1 MLQIIFLLLK
11 VLGCILLI
19 LLALLVLILT
29 IPVGIRGEI
38 AQRKPALYAKAGP
51 LEIKVYPFPQ
61 KKKKKEKK
69 PPETKREEKTRNEHL
84 SPDTGVKKEEKP
96 ENAPDFRGKEGDL
109 PPSLDLPKTDRS
121 FLEKP
126 PETGEGV
133 AAAFRTAEKKIEKE
147 IQGRIQK
154 GIEQGMEKGIQ
165 DIPWA
170 MIRRLLGM
178 AGPIVRKLL
187 AALRIYDLE
196 LVLPVHGR
204 DAADTAITYGRVSA
218 LIYGTLTLVQ
228 NLCRLE
234 ARKIWLEPDF
244 TGEQGEIEYFSCKI
258 TTHLF
263 IIVMIILWVL
273 FRLKWPKED

>member
-11 VLGCILLI
+11 VLGWILLI
-19 LLALLVLILT
+19 LLALLVLVLT

-38 AQRKPALYAKAGP
+38 AQRKPFLYAKAGP
-51 LEIKVYPFPQ
+51 LEIKVYPFP
-61 KKKKKEKK
+61 KKKEKK
-69 PPETKREEKTRNEHL
+69 EKKHPKEKREEKPRNEHL
-84 SPDTGVKKEEKP
+84 PPDTGVKKEEKP
-96 ENAPDFRGKEGDL
+96 ENPPDFKEKEEAL
-109 PPSLDLPKTDRS
+109 PPSLDLPKTDRN
-121 FLEKP
+121 FLKKT
-126 PETGEGV
+126 PETGDKKTDAPG
-133 AAAFRTAEKKIEKE
+133 AEKKIEKE
-147 IQGRIQK
+147 IQAKIQK
-154 GIEQGMEKGIQ
+154 GIEQGMEKGVQ

>member
-11 VLGCILLI
+11 VLGWILLI
-19 LLALLVLILT
+19 LLVLLVLVLA

-51 LEIKVYPFPQ
+51 LEIKVYPFP
-61 KKKKKEKK
+61 KKKEKK
-69 PPETKREEKTRNEHL
+69 EKKLPKEKHGEKPQNEYS

-96 ENAPDFRGKEGDL
+96 ENPPDFKEKEEDL
-109 PPSLDLPKTDRS
+109 PPSLDLPKTDRN
-121 FLEKP
+121 FLKKT
-126 PETGEGV
+126 PETGENT
-133 AAAFRTAEKKIEKE
+133 AAASRTEEKKTEKE
-147 IQGRIQK
+147 IQGKIGK
-154 GIEQGMEKGIQ
+154 GIGQGMETGIQ
-165 DIPWA
+165 DIPWG

-178 AGPIVRKLL
+178 AGPVVQKLL

-196 LVLPVHGR
+196 LVLPIHGR

-234 ARKIWLEPDF
+234 AKKIWLEPDF

>member
-11 VLGCILLI
+11 VLGWILLI
-19 LLALLVLILT
+19 LLALLVLVLT

-38 AQRKPALYAKAGP
+38 AQRKPSLYAKAGP
-51 LEIKVYPFPQ
+51 LEIKVYPFP
-61 KKKKKEKK
+61 KKKEKK
-69 PPETKREEKTRNEHL
+69 EKKHPKEKREEKPRNEHL
-84 SPDTGVKKEEKP
+84 PPDTGVKKEEKP
-96 ENAPDFRGKEGDL
+96 ENPPDFKEKEEAL
-109 PPSLDLPKTDRS
+109 PPSLDLPKTDRN
-121 FLEKP
+121 FLKKT
-126 PETGEGV
+126 PETGDKKT
-133 AAAFRTAEKKIEKE
+133 AAPGAEKKIEKE
-147 IQGRIQK
+147 IQAKIQK
-154 GIEQGMEKGIQ
+154 GIEQGMEKGVQ

-204 DAADTAITYGRVSA
+204 DAGDTAITYGRVSA

-234 ARKIWLEPDF
+234 AKKIWLEPDF

>member
-11 VLGCILLI
+11 VLGWILLI
-19 LLALLVLILT
+19 LLALLVLVLT

-38 AQRKPALYAKAGP
+38 AQRKPFLYAKAGP
-51 LEIKVYPFPQ
+51 LEIKVYPFP
-61 KKKKKEKK
+61 KKKEKK
-69 PPETKREEKTRNEHL
+69 EKKHPKEKREEKPRNEHL
-84 SPDTGVKKEEKP
+84 PPDTGVKKEEKP
-96 ENAPDFRGKEGDL
+96 ENPPDFKEKEEAL
-109 PPSLDLPKTDRS
+109 PPSLGLPKTDRN
-121 FLEKP
+121 FLKKT
-126 PETGEGV
+126 PETGDKKTTAPG
-133 AAAFRTAEKKIEKE
+133 AEKKIEKE
-147 IQGRIQK
+147 IQAKIQK
-154 GIEQGMEKGIQ
+154 GIEQGMEKGVQ

-234 ARKIWLEPDF
+234 AKKIWLEPDF

>member
-11 VLGCILLI
+11 VLGWILLI
-19 LLALLVLILT
+19 LLALLVLVLT

-38 AQRKPALYAKAGP
+38 AQRKPFLYAKAGP
-51 LEIKVYPFPQ
+51 LEIKVYPFP
-61 KKKKKEKK
+61 KKKEKK
-69 PPETKREEKTRNEHL
+69 EKKHPKEKREEKPRNDHL
-84 SPDTGVKKEEKP
+84 PPDTGVKKEEKP
-96 ENAPDFRGKEGDL
+96 ENFPDFKEKEGDL
-109 PPSLDLPKTDRS
+109 PPSLDLPKTDRN
-121 FLEKP
+121 FLKKT
-126 PETGEGV
+126 PETGDKKTTVPG
-133 AAAFRTAEKKIEKE
+133 AEKKIEKE
-147 IQGRIQK
+147 IQAKIQK
-154 GIEQGMEKGIQ
+154 GIEQGMEKGVQ

-234 ARKIWLEPDF
+234 AKKIWLEPDF

>member
-11 VLGCILLI
+11 VLGWILLI
-19 LLALLVLILT
+19 LLALLVLVLT

-38 AQRKPALYAKAGP
+38 AQRKPFLYAKAGP
-51 LEIKVYPFPQ
+51 LEIKVYPFPE
-61 KKKKKEKK
+61 KKEKK
-69 PPETKREEKTRNEHL
+69 EKKHPKEKREEKPRNEYL
-84 SPDTGVKKEEKP
+84 PPDTGVKKEEKP
-96 ENAPDFRGKEGDL
+96 ENPPDFKEKEEAL
-109 PPSLDLPKTDRS
+109 PPSLDLPKTDRN
-121 FLEKP
+121 FLKKT
-126 PETGEGV
+126 PETGDKKTAVPG
-133 AAAFRTAEKKIEKE
+133 AEKKIEKE
-147 IQGRIQK
+147 IQAKIQK
-154 GIEQGMEKGIQ
+154 GIEQGMEKGVQ

-234 ARKIWLEPDF
+234 AKKIWLEPDF

>member
-1 MLQIIFLLLK
+1 MLQIMFLILK
-11 VLGCILLI
+11 VLGWILLI
-19 LLALLVLILT
+19 LLALLVLVLT

-38 AQRKPALYAKAGP
+38 AQRKPSLYAKAGP
-51 LEIKVYPFPQ
+51 LEIKVYPFP
-61 KKKKKEKK
+61 KKKEKK
-69 PPETKREEKTRNEHL
+69 EKKHPKEKREEKPRNEHP

-96 ENAPDFRGKEGDL
+96 GKTPDFREKEGEL
-109 PPSLDLPKTDRS
+109 PPSLNLPKTDSS
-121 FLEKP
+121 FLKKA
-126 PETGEGV
+126 PETGEKKAV
-133 AAAFRTAEKKIEKE
+133 ASGADKKIEKE
-147 IQGRIQK
+147 IQAKNQK
-154 GIEQGMEKGIQ
+154 GIEQGMEKGVQ

-196 LVLPVHGR
+196 LVLPIHGR

-234 ARKIWLEPDF
+234 AKKIWLEPDF
-244 TGEQGEIEYFSCKI
+244 TGEQEEIEYFSCKI

>member
-19 LLALLVLILT
+19 LLALLVLVLT

-38 AQRKPALYAKAGP
+38 AQRKPFLYAKAGP
-51 LEIKVYPFPQ
+51 LEIKVYPFP
-61 KKKKKEKK
+61 KKKEKK
-69 PPETKREEKTRNEHL
+69 EKKHPKEKREEKPQNEHL
-84 SPDTGVKKEEKP
+84 PPDTGVKKEEKP
-96 ENAPDFRGKEGDL
+96 ENPPDFKEKEEAL
-109 PPSLDLPKTDRS
+109 PPSLDLPKTDRN
-121 FLEKP
+121 FLKKT
-126 PETGEGV
+126 PETGGKKTAAPGV
-133 AAAFRTAEKKIEKE
+133 EKKIEKE
-147 IQGRIQK
+147 IQAKIQQ
-154 GIEQGMEKGIQ
+154 GIEQGMEKGVQ

-234 ARKIWLEPDF
+234 AKKIWLEPDF